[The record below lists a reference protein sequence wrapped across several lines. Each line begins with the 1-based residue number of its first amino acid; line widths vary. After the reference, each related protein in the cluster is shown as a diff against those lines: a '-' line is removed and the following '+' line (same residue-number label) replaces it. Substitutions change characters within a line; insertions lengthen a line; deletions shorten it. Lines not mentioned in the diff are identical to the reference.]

1 MAVRPLSSW
10 VGVCRLGVAV
20 AAALALAGCEPDA
33 TPGDFQPQVLDAV
46 SGGDSITSADVS
58 ASASLSGTWMLATDW
73 STCVEIPETPT
84 ELRTYKLLKVK
95 IVQDG
100 LKLTETR
107 EVCSVTNTAILGQ
120 ITVFPEALIKT
131 FAVQTIQSSIFGF
144 GLGAGYTSGLDE
156 QTVGVQLTD
165 PLGEEMPTDTNDPR
179 LVDQEKDGHVGATL
193 LVGKICQAYVASR
206 ALSTLSG
213 TLVAPGRI
221 EGKGHHET
229 TQSFLD
235 GSSPFCTQS
244 FPTPANQAG
253 SVFAMQRV
261 GEGGLDFDF
270 DDDGEVTCAEIIQGQ
285 ATQPILTWV
294 APDNTT
300 CGAEPP

>member
-1 MAVRPLSSW
+1 
-10 VGVCRLGVAV
+10 
-20 AAALALAGCEPDA
+20 
-33 TPGDFQPQVLDAV
+33 
-46 SGGDSITSADVS
+46 
-58 ASASLSGTWMLATDW
+58 MLATDW
-73 STCVEIPETPT
+73 STCVEIPDTPT

-100 LKLTETR
+100 HKLTETR

-120 ITVFPEALIKT
+120 ITVFPEELIKT

-144 GLGAGYTSGLDE
+144 GLGAGYSSGLDE
-156 QTVGVQLTD
+156 QTVGVLLND
-165 PLGEEMPTDTNDPR
+165 PLGEEMPTDVNDPR

-206 ALSTLSG
+206 ALSKLTG

-244 FPTPANQAG
+244 FPTPARQAG

-261 GEGGLDFDF
+261 GEGGIDFDF
-270 DDDGEVTCAEIIQGQ
+270 DDDCDVSCAEIIQGQ
-285 ATQPILTWV
+285 ATQPILNWV
-294 APDNTT
+294 AADNTT

>member
-1 MAVRPLSSW
+1 MAVHPLTRVAS
-10 VGVCRLGVAV
+10 VIRLGAAF
-20 AAALALAGCEPDA
+20 AAAMFVAGCEPEA
-33 TPGDFQPQVLDAV
+33 TPGAFQPQALDTV
-46 SGGDSITSADVS
+46 GGGDSITSADVS
-58 ASASLSGTWMLATDW
+58 ASASITGTWMLATDW

-100 LKLTETR
+100 HKLTETR

-120 ITVFPEALIKT
+120 ITVFPEELIKT
-131 FAVQTIQSSIFGF
+131 FTVQTIQSSIFGF
-144 GLGAGYTSGLDE
+144 GLGAGYSSGLDE
-156 QTVGVQLTD
+156 QTVGVVLND
-165 PLGEEMPTDTNDPR
+165 PLGEEMPTDINDPR

-206 ALSTLSG
+206 ALSKLTG

-244 FPTPANQAG
+244 FPTPARQAG

-270 DDDGEVTCAEIIQGQ
+270 DDDGEVSCAEIIQGQ